1 MRIING
7 PHPIKTIGIYEIS
20 TQYPRTSLLVSSRQL
35 QTLGPSASQGLS
47 ERAGT
52 LGTFIIMGM
61 IDITSKKTIVRE
73 ARASGRII
81 LSPET
86 IQKVRD
92 DKIKKGDPRPVAEI
106 AAMNAAKE
114 TSRLIPHCHQIPL
127 NTVELNFSLG
137 KDFIE
142 ARCFVKAEAMTGV
155 EMEAL
160 VGVSIALATIW
171 DMVKYLEK
179 DKGGQYPS
187 TRISDI
193 RVLEKVKRP
202 VSQSDAA

>member
-1 MRIING
+1 
-7 PHPIKTIGIYEIS
+7 
-20 TQYPRTSLLVSSRQL
+20 
-35 QTLGPSASQGLS
+35 
-47 ERAGT
+47 
-52 LGTFIIMGM
+52 MGM
-61 IDITSKKTIVRE
+61 IDITGKKTIVRE

-142 ARCFVKAEAMTGV
+142 ASCFVKAEAMTGV

-179 DKGGQYPS
+179 DEGGQYPS

-202 VSQSDAA
+202 VSQPDAS

>member
-1 MRIING
+1 
-7 PHPIKTIGIYEIS
+7 
-20 TQYPRTSLLVSSRQL
+20 
-35 QTLGPSASQGLS
+35 
-47 ERAGT
+47 
-52 LGTFIIMGM
+52 MGM
-61 IDITSKKTIVRE
+61 IDISGKQTIVRE
-73 ARASGRII
+73 ARASGRIF

-86 IQKVRD
+86 LQKVREN
-92 DKIKKGDPRPVAEI
+92 KIKKGDPRAVAEI

-127 NTVELNFSLG
+127 NTVELDFFLG
-137 KDFIE
+137 QDFIE
-142 ARCFVKAEAMTGV
+142 ASCFVKAEAMTGV

-160 VGVSIALATIW
+160 VGVSAALVTIW

-179 DKGGQYPS
+179 DKDGQYPS

-202 VSQSDAA
+202 ISET